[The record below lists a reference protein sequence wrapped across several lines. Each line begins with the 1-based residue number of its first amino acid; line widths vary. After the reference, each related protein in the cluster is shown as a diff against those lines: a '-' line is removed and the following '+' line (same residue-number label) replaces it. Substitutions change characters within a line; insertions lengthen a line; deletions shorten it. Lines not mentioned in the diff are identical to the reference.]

1 MSNVVLATLYESD
14 FYAWALETAQLI
26 KAKQFDKIDVEHLS
40 EEVESMGA
48 SERNALESR
57 LIELMLHLLKWQF
70 QPERKGRSWQQSIG
84 KQRVGIDKV
93 LKQNPSLKY
102 QYQQRVDDCYIY
114 ARRYAAIET
123 GLSISSFPETCPY
136 SVEQLFDFEFLPN

>member
-1 MSNVVLATLYESD
+1 MSSLATLYETD
-14 FYAWALETAQLI
+14 FYAWTLEMAQLI
-26 KAKQFDKIDVEHLS
+26 KAKQFDRIDVEHLS

-70 QPERKGRSWQQSIG
+70 QPERKGRSWEVSIA
-84 KQRVGIDKV
+84 KQRIGIDKV
-93 LKQNPSLKY
+93 LKDNPSLKY
-102 QYQQRVDDCYIY
+102 QYQQRIDDCYVY

-123 GLSISSFPETCPY
+123 KLPISSFPETSPY
-136 SVEQLFDFEFLPN
+136 SVEQLFDFEFLPS

>member
-1 MSNVVLATLYESD
+1 MANVETLYETD
-14 FYAWALETAQLI
+14 FYAWAMEMAQLI
-26 KAKQFDKIDVEHLS
+26 KTKQFDKVDIEHLA

-70 QPERKGRSWQQSIG
+70 QPERKGRSWQQSIA

-102 QYQQRVDDCYIY
+102 QYQQRVDECYIY
-114 ARRYAAIET
+114 AKRYAAIET
-123 GLSISSFPETCPY
+123 GLLISHFPENCPY
-136 SVEQLFDFEFLPN
+136 SVEQLFDFEFLPD

>member
-1 MSNVVLATLYESD
+1 MMSNLATLYESD

-26 KAKQFDKIDVEHLS
+26 KAKQFDRIDVEHLA

-70 QPERKGRSWQQSIG
+70 QPERKGRSWKLSID
-84 KQRVGIDKV
+84 KQRIGIDKV
-93 LKQNPSLKY
+93 LKQNPSLKH
-102 QYQQRVDDCYIY
+102 QYQQRVDECYVY
-114 ARRYAAIET
+114 AKRYAAAET
-123 GLSISSFPETCPY
+123 KRSVSSFPETCPY

>member
-1 MSNVVLATLYESD
+1 MSSLAMLYEND
-14 FYAWALETAQLI
+14 FYAWALEIAQLI
-26 KAKQFDKIDVEHLS
+26 KDKQFDKIDVEHLA

-48 SERNALESR
+48 VTRNALESH

-70 QPERKGRSWQQSIG
+70 QPKRKGSSWQKSIG
-84 KQRVGIDKV
+84 KQRIGIDKV

-102 QYQQRVDDCYIY
+102 QYQQRIDECYVY
-114 ARRYAAIET
+114 AKRYAAVET
-123 GLSISSFPETCPY
+123 KLPISTFPETCPY